1 MEKWLEKWMQTCA
14 FVPFR
19 LVVRYRLPVAQTQP
33 HILASKAHLSITLW
47 PNVKP
52 ELGGRG
58 SHCRGRGGLSHPG
71 RSMLA
76 RDKGK
81 EAVSNITAG
90 ADVTQTRG
98 SPFVHAGIRIL
109 S

>member
-1 MEKWLEKWMQTCA
+1 M
-14 FVPFR
+14 
-19 LVVRYRLPVAQTQP
+19 
-33 HILASKAHLSITLW
+33 SNLSW
-47 PNVKP
+47 
-52 ELGGRG
+52 GGG
-58 SHCRGRGGLSHPG
+58 APTAGGGGGLSHPG

-109 S
+109 C